1 VNKLASEAQIPMQK
15 IKKYEKRQ
23 QGPPKLNNCTVAK
36 TNHCEVDEISDKE
49 FKNGSNNDN

>member
-49 FKNGSNNDN
+49 FKNGFKNDK